1 MNDDKN
7 FVDKI
12 GLADLLNLDEI
23 VAEDE
28 AKRKQQQKHKDKSKS
43 GK

>member
-1 MNDDKN
+1 MTDKN

-12 GLADLLNLDEI
+12 GLADLLNLEEI

-28 AKRKQQQKHKDKSKS
+28 TKRKRSKGKKKKSQN
-43 GK
+43 

>member
-1 MNDDKN
+1 MSKKDEK

-12 GLADLLNLDEI
+12 GLANLLNLEEI

-28 AKRKQQQKHKDKSKS
+28 AKAKMKKEKKAQK
-43 GK
+43 

>member
-1 MNDDKN
+1 MTKGKE

-12 GLADLLNLDEI
+12 GLADLLNLEEI

-28 AKRKQQQKHKDKSKS
+28 AKRKQQKQKGKKKSS
-43 GK
+43 H